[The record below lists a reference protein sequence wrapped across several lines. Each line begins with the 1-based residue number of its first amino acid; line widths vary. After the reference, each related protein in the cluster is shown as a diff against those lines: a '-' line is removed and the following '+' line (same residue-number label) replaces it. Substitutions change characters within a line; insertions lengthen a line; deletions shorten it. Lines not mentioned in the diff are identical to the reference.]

1 MSKLNVT
8 LRKNSSMHTQKYTQP
23 RFWLKYYQAE
33 HFAIISEY
41 IFCHKLLRNTTF
53 LHRINYQICHT
64 KSSSYKNHIKLYV
77 SSMKKLIPRKR
88 FTEKFTANLNMIIYS
103 LIFYIISILIS
114 SFLFLLQCIS
124 FNITFHVLN

>member
-1 MSKLNVT
+1 MSRLGKT
-8 LRKNSSMHTQKYTQP
+8 LLCTH
-23 RFWLKYYQAE
+23 
-33 HFAIISEY
+33 
-41 IFCHKLLRNTTF
+41 RNTHNHVFGSNITRQNILQLYQNIFFVTSYYVTRLF

-64 KSSSYKNHIKLYV
+64 KSSSYENHIKLYV

-114 SFLFLLQCIS
+114 SFCS
-124 FNITFHVLN
+124 CFNADHSI

>member
-1 MSKLNVT
+1 MSRLGKT
-8 LRKNSSMHTQKYTQP
+8 LLCTHKNTHHHVFGSNITRQNILQ
-23 RFWLKYYQAE
+23 LYQC
-33 HFAIISEY
+33 

-103 LIFYIISILIS
+103 LIFYFISILIS
-114 SFLFLLQCIS
+114 SFCS
-124 FNITFHVLN
+124 CFNAYHSI